1 MKNSEYDA
9 WLSEVSGRLDR
20 LKAKYEQ
27 YFQGIERT
35 PPGDERDKLARVV
48 RDLRRAQPNNTA
60 LKFRYQT
67 LKQRWVTLGTYWDR
81 ITRQIEE
88 GTYYR
93 DVQRAR
99 RRKKKQE
106 ERTQIAEAKQAFE
119 LDLEGSVDLDAEVAL
134 AIDAIA
140 GRKSKA
146 PATATAVFSRPRRST
161 APPEERRKRRPPAVP
176 AAARGRPSGPLDE
189 NRMRKIYDAYV
200 AARRRNNES
209 VDNLRFETMER
220 RLKKMVPKLQQKH
233 GKANIDFK
241 IVLKNGKVGLKPV
254 TSD

>member
-9 WLSEVSGRLDR
+9 WLTEVSGRLDL

-27 YFQGIERT
+27 YFQGIERM
-35 PPGDERDKLARVV
+35 PPSDERDKLGRVF
-48 RDLRRAQPNNTA
+48 RELQRGQPNNTA
-60 LKFRYQT
+60 LKFRYQS

-106 ERTQIAEAKQAFE
+106 ERTEIAAARQAFE
-119 LDLEGSVDLDAEVAL
+119 LDLEGSVDLEAEVAN
-134 AIDAIA
+134 AIDALT
-140 GRKSKA
+140 GRRESGT
-146 PATATAVFSRPRRST
+146 PDAVFSRPRRSS
-161 APPEERRKRRPPAVP
+161 APAQERRRRRPPPVP
-176 AAARGRPSGPLDE
+176 ADARGRPAGPLDE
-189 NRMRKIYDAYV
+189 LRMRKIYDAYV

-233 GKANIDFK
+233 GKAHIDFK

-254 TSD
+254 ASD